1 MPKDGKQYDRSAE
14 DLGNIVGLEHVNLQV
29 EDQGLTTLFYIS
41 GLGLTRDP
49 YLMTSID
56 NMWVNVGRSQFHLT
70 TGKPQH
76 LRGRTGL
83 VIPDREAL
91 LQRLD
96 KMKKP
101 LEGTRFA
108 FKEHDDHVETT
119 CPWGN
124 QLLIHEPRRAS
135 AACSSACPMSSSTC
149 RQARPRASPTSIA
162 RSSRRRRAS
171 TRRATCRRRASRSA
185 TAQELVFRETK
196 SKLAAY
202 DGHHIQVY
210 VANFSRP
217 HKRLLERKLITEES
231 NQYQYRFDD
240 ITDLESGKPLFQIE
254 HEVRSMTHPLYARP
268 LVNRNPAQTNR
279 NYVPGRDG
287 WVAEPMDAGDGRSAH
302 GHAPA
307 AVRGGDAAAAGRGV
321 EFRLRPHFVAPM
333 GAQCHGF
340 NRSDPDGA
348 AKEISQRR
356 ARAAR

>member
-1 MPKDGKQYDRSAE
+1 MDKRYDRSAE

-49 YLMTSID
+49 YLMTSVD
-56 NMWVNVGRSQFHLT
+56 NMWVNVGHSQFHLI

-83 VIPDREAL
+83 VIPDRDAL
-91 LQRLD
+91 LQRLE

-108 FKEHDDHVETT
+108 YKEHDDYVETT

-124 QLLIHEPRRAS
+124 KLLIHEPGSFGRMQLGMPYVEFDVPVGS
-135 AACSSACPMSSSTC
+135 AKAIADFYRKIFETA
-149 RQARPRASPTSIA
+149 ARVDETGDMPAA
-162 RSSRRRRAS
+162 RVSVGPS
-171 TRRATCRRRASRSA
+171 
-185 TAQELVFRETK
+185 QELVFRETK
-196 SKLAAY
+196 GKLPAY

-217 HKRLLERKLITEES
+217 HKRLLERNLVTEES
-231 NQYQYRFDD
+231 NQYQYRFEH

-254 HEVRSMTHPLYARP
+254 HEVRSMTNPLYARP

-287 WVAEPMDAGDGRSAH
+287 WVAEPIAPEMDDPRMERRQQRFEAVTKRRQ
-302 GHAPA
+302 A
-307 AVRGGDAAAAGRGV
+307 A
-321 EFRLRPHFVAPM
+321 E
-333 GAQCHGF
+333 
-340 NRSDPDGA
+340 
-348 AKEISQRR
+348 
-356 ARAAR
+356 

>member
-56 NMWVNVGRSQFHLT
+56 NMWVNVGHSQFHLI

-124 QLLIHEPRRAS
+124 KLLIHEAGSFGRMQLGMPYVEFDVPVGSAKAIADFYRKVFETPAS
-135 AACSSACPMSSSTC
+135 VDEAGGMPAARVSVGPS
-149 RQARPRASPTSIA
+149 
-162 RSSRRRRAS
+162 
-171 TRRATCRRRASRSA
+171 
-185 TAQELVFRETK
+185 QELVFRETK
-196 SKLAAY
+196 SKLPAY

-217 HKRLLERKLITEES
+217 HKRLLERNLVTEES
-231 NQYQYRFDD
+231 NQYQYRFEQ
-240 ITDLESGKPLFQIE
+240 ITDLESGKHLFQIE
-254 HEVRSMTHPLYARP
+254 HEVRCMTHPLYARP
-268 LVNRNPAQTNR
+268 LVNRNPNQTNR

-287 WVAEPMDAGDGRSAH
+287 WVAEPMTPEMD
-302 GHAPA
+302 
-307 AVRGGDAAAAGRGV
+307 
-321 EFRLRPHFVAPM
+321 
-333 GAQCHGF
+333 
-340 NRSDPDGA
+340 DPRMA
-348 AKEISQRR
+348 MRQRR
-356 ARAAR
+356 FEAVTRRRQAAE